1 MVIQQLVP
9 ATCVINLALD
19 ASHQQLTVMPV
30 RLITT
35 LFLLPSLLHATCAIL
50 LVTNALDLAT
60 PIVKLAKLLTYQLIN
75 ILQRVL
81 LNALSLLLIITRTQ
95 GSVKNVQL
103 NVALVKALPTPTAIP
118 VKRTTTK

>member
-1 MVIQQLVP
+1 M
-9 ATCVINLALD
+9 INLALD

-35 LFLLPSLLHATCAIL
+35 LFLLPSLLHAACAIL
-50 LVTNALDLAT
+50 LVTNALDLAI
-60 PIVKLAKLLTYQLIN
+60 PNVKLAKLLTYQLIS